1 MSIIPRKV
9 RVEPTPPTLEQD
21 VDGALRERIKQYAPP
36 QHADRISATSKIMCD
51 AVRKVAT
58 DTGSSLDERVAELHA
73 RVKDV
78 VAHVA
83 VIEEGVNAFKEAM
96 QVEANTLVSKIE
108 GVLANY
114 EDIAAKLQQSPFNG
128 DVPKFLAQGESDA
141 DASQDGS

>member
-9 RVEPTPPTLEQD
+9 RVEPPPPTMEED
-21 VDGALRERIKQYAPP
+21 MDGVLRERIKQYAPP

-58 DTGSSLDERVAELHA
+58 DTGSSLDERVTELHA

-78 VAHVA
+78 IAHVA
-83 VIEEGVNAFKEAM
+83 VIEDGVSAFKQAM
-96 QVEANTLVSKIE
+96 QTEAGALISKIE

-114 EDIAAKLQQSPFNG
+114 EDIAAKLHQSPFNG
-128 DVPKFLAQGESDA
+128 ESPKFLEKEESHDA
-141 DASQDGS
+141 DGQTGS

>member
-9 RVEPTPPTLEQD
+9 RIEPPPPTLEQD
-21 VDGALRERIKQYAPP
+21 MDGALRERIKQYAPP
-36 QHADRISATSKIMCD
+36 QHSDRISATSRIMCD

-78 VAHVA
+78 VQHVA
-83 VIEEGVNAFKEAM
+83 VIEDGVNAFKQAM
-96 QVEANTLVSKIE
+96 QVEADTLIAKIE

-114 EDIAAKLQQSPFNG
+114 EDMAAKLQQSPFNG
-128 DVPKFLAQGESDA
+128 ELPKFLAQEDDHDA
-141 DASQDGS
+141 DVGT